1 MKYNVLLRPELTVKI
16 TDVEA
21 TSQTEAIE
29 RAIRMLD
36 SEGIRSEICGA
47 LGGLKGKHF
56 EYAELSEDVTYVLVD
71 EVGDE
76 EFENSNWYE
85 MKGGSWLPWL
95 RPQG

>member
-1 MKYNVLLRPELTVKI
+1 VKYNVLLRPELTVKI

-36 SEGIRSEICGA
+36 SEGIRSEICGS

-56 EYAELSEDVTYVLVD
+56 EYAELSEDVSYVLVD

-76 EFENSNWYE
+76 DFDNSNWYE
-85 MKGGSWLPWL
+85 MRGGAWKPWL
-95 RPQG
+95 RPQE